1 MKKSKFETFIIY
13 TTLIAIS
20 AIMIYPIFDMVVLGL
35 LTEQQSSQIPRLWI
49 PSDPQW
55 GNYIKAL
62 HFPGEYNGIPLMLI
76 YFKNTLFVI
85 LGIIFGG
92 VFSST
97 MCAYG
102 FSKIKFPGREP
113 LFFIVL
119 ATMMIPTTITMI
131 PLFIVFKQLHWLNS
145 LLPLWVPAWFG
156 GGATSIFLLRQFM
169 KGIPDTLLQSAKI
182 DGAGHSRIYFQI
194 ILPNCIP
201 ILIVI
206 IISYITTA
214 WNDLFTPLMYI
225 NQKHKWT
232 LAIGVA
238 NILQTGEYG
247 AATAK
252 QNLMM
257 AACTLMSIFPIALFV
272 SGQKYFIENV
282 IISGIKA

>member
-1 MKKSKFETFIIY
+1 MKKSKLQVFTIY
-13 TTLIAIS
+13 TILIVIS
-20 AIMIYPIFDMVVLGL
+20 AIMVYPIFDMIVLSL
-35 LTEQQSSQIPRLWI
+35 LTEQQLSQIPRLWL
-49 PSDPQW
+49 PTDPQW
-55 GNYIKAL
+55 SNYIKAL
-62 HFPGEYNGIPLMLI
+62 HFPGVYNGIPLMLI
-76 YFKNTLFVI
+76 YFRNTLLII
-85 LGIIFGG
+85 LGIVFGG

-131 PLFIVFKQLHWLNS
+131 PLFIVYKKLRWLNS

-169 KGIPDTLLQSAKI
+169 KGIPDTLLHSAKI

-206 IISYITTA
+206 IIGYVTTA
-214 WNDLFTPLMYI
+214 WNDFFTPLLYI
-225 NQKHKWT
+225 NEKHKWT

-247 AATAK
+247 AAMTK

-257 AACTLMSIFPIALFV
+257 AACTLMSIFPIVLFL
-272 SGQKYFIENV
+272 SGQKYFM
-282 IISGIKA
+282 IKSV